1 MESINIHTLP
11 EDLNKEDFISNLL
24 NDKEIDI
31 EFIYNADF
39 KNAKILRDFIEIICN
54 KL

>member
-1 MESINIHTLP
+1 MNIINIHALP
-11 EDLNKEDFISNLL
+11 EGLNKEDFISDFIN
-24 NDKEIDI
+24 NKEIDI

-54 KL
+54 NL